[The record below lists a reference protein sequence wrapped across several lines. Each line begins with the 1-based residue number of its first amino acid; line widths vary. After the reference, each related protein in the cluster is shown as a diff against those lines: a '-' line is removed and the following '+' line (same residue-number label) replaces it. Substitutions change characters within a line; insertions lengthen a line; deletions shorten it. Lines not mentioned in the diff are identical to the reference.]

1 MVSEIWNICIAQTL
15 KMIVLIFDN
24 QTANDQRYPD
34 IGHLKK
40 TLLVIILS
48 VCLWIL
54 PQVDKGARLELSFSG
69 VKDLVWEKVVPRN
82 IDMQQI
88 LYNMVNLVFTNYLFF
103 LFHTANIIGSIYSI
117 TKFMLFLCYIYE
129 LVSYLCFPDILETE
143 YMRSHLLIGAAS
155 SGSGKTTFTLGLLR
169 ALRNRSLRVQ
179 PFKCGPDYIDT
190 RHHKMAAGCASVN
203 LDGFM
208 MSEGHIKDL
217 YARYTSNAD
226 VAVTEGVMGLFDGY
240 DAMRGSSAEISGL
253 LRIPIV
259 LVVNAKS
266 TAYSVA
272 PLLYGFRNFRKD
284 LNVVGAVFNFVA
296 SESHYSFLRQA
307 CEDAGVEALGYL
319 PKCADVEIPSRHLG
333 LSLDEDF
340 CFEEFADRVA
350 CLVEEHV
357 DIDRLLAIT
366 ALPERQ
372 PVPRVKE
379 VMRTVSK
386 ANLNIAIARDPAF
399 NFSYEENI
407 HFLSTLGKITYFSPL
422 RDDCLPEADFVY
434 LPGGYPELYLSELS
448 MNSGMRESIHS
459 FVEWG
464 KLLAECGGMMYLCK
478 VIGTDGITIQW
489 RCITAITAMEGS
501 GNYV

>member
-1 MVSEIWNICIAQTL
+1 
-15 KMIVLIFDN
+15 
-24 QTANDQRYPD
+24 
-34 IGHLKK
+34 
-40 TLLVIILS
+40 
-48 VCLWIL
+48 
-54 PQVDKGARLELSFSG
+54 
-69 VKDLVWEKVVPRN
+69 
-82 IDMQQI
+82 
-88 LYNMVNLVFTNYLFF
+88 
-103 LFHTANIIGSIYSI
+103 
-117 TKFMLFLCYIYE
+117 
-129 LVSYLCFPDILETE
+129 
-143 YMRSHLLIGAAS
+143 MRSHLLIGAAS

-169 ALRNRSLRVQ
+169 ALKNRSLRVR

-203 LDGFM
+203 LDSFM
-208 MSEGHIKDL
+208 MSEEHIKDL
-217 YARYTSNAD
+217 YIRYTSDAD

-240 DAMRGSSAEISGL
+240 DAMKGSSAEISGL

-296 SESHYSFLRQA
+296 SESHYSFLKQA

-319 PKCADVEIPSRHLG
+319 PKRADVEIPSRHLG

-366 ALPERQ
+366 ALSEKQ
-372 PVPRVKE
+372 PNPRVEE
-379 VMRTVSK
+379 VMKTVSK
-386 ANLNIAIARDPAF
+386 VNLNIAIARDPAF

-407 HFLSTLGKITYFSPL
+407 RLLSALGKITYFSPL
-422 RDDCLPEADFVY
+422 RDDSLPESDFVY
-434 LPGGYPELYLSELS
+434 LPGGYPELYLAELS
-448 MNSGMRESIHS
+448 ANSGMRASIHS
-459 FVEWG
+459 FVEAGG

-478 VIGTDGITIQW
+478 EIIGTDGNTYPMVGVLPRSATMENMKLRLGYRTLYCKNHILRGHEFHYSRIVSMESPLPSVA
-489 RCITAITAMEGS
+489 RAFTAKGVQTDTPLYRYKNVLAGYTHLYWGDPSRNDWFIDFLYGEGPDCS
-501 GNYV
+501 R

>member
-1 MVSEIWNICIAQTL
+1 
-15 KMIVLIFDN
+15 
-24 QTANDQRYPD
+24 
-34 IGHLKK
+34 
-40 TLLVIILS
+40 
-48 VCLWIL
+48 
-54 PQVDKGARLELSFSG
+54 
-69 VKDLVWEKVVPRN
+69 
-82 IDMQQI
+82 
-88 LYNMVNLVFTNYLFF
+88 
-103 LFHTANIIGSIYSI
+103 
-117 TKFMLFLCYIYE
+117 MLFLCYIYE

-366 ALPERQ
+366 ALP
-372 PVPRVKE
+372 
-379 VMRTVSK
+379 
-386 ANLNIAIARDPAF
+386 
-399 NFSYEENI
+399 
-407 HFLSTLGKITYFSPL
+407 
-422 RDDCLPEADFVY
+422 
-434 LPGGYPELYLSELS
+434 
-448 MNSGMRESIHS
+448 
-459 FVEWG
+459 
-464 KLLAECGGMMYLCK
+464 
-478 VIGTDGITIQW
+478 
-489 RCITAITAMEGS
+489 
-501 GNYV
+501 

>member
-1 MVSEIWNICIAQTL
+1 
-15 KMIVLIFDN
+15 
-24 QTANDQRYPD
+24 
-34 IGHLKK
+34 
-40 TLLVIILS
+40 
-48 VCLWIL
+48 
-54 PQVDKGARLELSFSG
+54 
-69 VKDLVWEKVVPRN
+69 
-82 IDMQQI
+82 
-88 LYNMVNLVFTNYLFF
+88 MVNL
-103 LFHTANIIGSIYSI
+103 NIGRCRYEKSKIFSNFC
-117 TKFMLFLCYIYE
+117 TKFYAFNIKCTSVHRGREISRLPE
-129 LVSYLCFPDILETE
+129 REGAILETE

-386 ANLNIAIARDPAF
+386 REALSSAVDLS
-399 NFSYEENI
+399 FSDSSI
-407 HFLSTLGKITYFSPL
+407 
-422 RDDCLPEADFVY
+422 
-434 LPGGYPELYLSELS
+434 
-448 MNSGMRESIHS
+448 MRTMRS
-459 FVEWG
+459 
-464 KLLAECGGMMYLCK
+464 
-478 VIGTDGITIQW
+478 
-489 RCITAITAMEGS
+489 
-501 GNYV
+501 